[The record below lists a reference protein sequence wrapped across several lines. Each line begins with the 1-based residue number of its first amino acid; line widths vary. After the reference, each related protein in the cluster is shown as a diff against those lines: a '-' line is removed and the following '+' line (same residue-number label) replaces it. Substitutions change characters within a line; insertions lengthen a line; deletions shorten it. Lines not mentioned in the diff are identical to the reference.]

1 MSKAKNTAKQY
12 ANKSWKSFGISLS
25 KSFFRQKIIPR
36 DHDTLKVVDRQKK
49 NGKSNFPV
57 INIKA
62 YRMLSSRL
70 LLLESWI
77 CSYYPT
83 AREGEALV
91 TDCDNGSVSF

>member
-12 ANKSWKSFGISLS
+12 ANKSWKFFGIFLS

-62 YRMLSSRL
+62 WYRMLSSRL
-70 LLLESWI
+70 LLLES
-77 CSYYPT
+77 
-83 AREGEALV
+83 
-91 TDCDNGSVSF
+91 

>member
-49 NGKSNFPV
+49 TENQIF
-57 INIKA
+57 
-62 YRMLSSRL
+62 L
-70 LLLESWI
+70 
-77 CSYYPT
+77 
-83 AREGEALV
+83 
-91 TDCDNGSVSF
+91 